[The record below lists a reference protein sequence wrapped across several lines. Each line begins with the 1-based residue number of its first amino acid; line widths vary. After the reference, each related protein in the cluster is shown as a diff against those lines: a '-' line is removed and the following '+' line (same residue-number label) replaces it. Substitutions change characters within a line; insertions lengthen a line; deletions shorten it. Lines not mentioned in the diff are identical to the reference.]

1 MFLCM
6 HHHSLNSQ
14 QPSVEFTTAQFMC
27 YHSLLLLSVTAI
39 AYCYCICSLL
49 LLLLFTLQFQFSM
62 LGLYMVKLETP
73 CFGWLQGPRVHFGS
87 FMAFLCV
94 CIVFAVSALMLLLVL
109 LLSVGGG
116 EVAVGLWWLGG
127 GDYYYHCYC

>member
-6 HHHSLNSQ
+6 YYHSLNSQ

-73 CFGWLQGPRVHFGS
+73 CFGWLQGSRVHFWELLL
-87 FMAFLCV
+87 FVCVCV
-94 CIVFAVSALMLLLVL
+94 CISF
-109 LLSVGGG
+109 LLSLSPLSVFILIDFMFHN
-116 EVAVGLWWLGG
+116 VNARRST
-127 GDYYYHCYC
+127 

>member
-1 MFLCM
+1 MLLCM
-6 HHHSLNSQ
+6 YYHSLNSQ

-73 CFGWLQGPRVHFGS
+73 CFGWLQGPRVYFVS
-87 FMAFLCV
+87 F
-94 CIVFAVSALMLLLVL
+94 IVFFCVFALFVAASALMLLLVL
-109 LLSVGGG
+109 LLSVGG
-116 EVAVGLWWLGG
+116 VAVGLWWLGG
-127 GDYYYHCYC
+127 WCD